1 MKLLIQRVSRASV
14 FINNSL
20 ISEIGNG
27 LCVFIGFCKDDTE
40 GIIEKGV
47 KKLLNLRI
55 FEDEN
60 NKMNKSV
67 KDLNGEVLL
76 ISQFTLCADMNSGNR
91 PSFDYAMKIEN
102 ANILFEKFYDLVSK
116 EIRIKKGVFR
126 SLMDI
131 QLVNH
136 GPATFVLE
144 IK

>member
-20 ISEIGNG
+20 ISEIENG